1 MLYNKVV
8 YKCDRYSQQQGGHI
22 KRPRIRSHIIFL
34 KGKSKM
40 KKRILAVLLCLL
52 MVLPLL
58 AACQN
63 TPDVPDD
70 SDSGSAEATNT
81 QSSGDTATPGETNA
95 PSGDSETETKEE
107 VPADY
112 LADYNFNG
120 KTVCMLYWSDYTMQ
134 EFEATDDLS
143 DSINSAIYNRNA
155 AVESRLGIKLTFDKT
170 AGNDKKMDDYISKV
184 KSDFSSAQVVYDMYA
199 TYSRVAPQLSY
210 KGYTADLMKLEPLD
224 FSKPWWPESLVNE
237 CTIYDKLFFCSGDI
251 STNLLW
257 MMIGTFF
264 NKDLLAEYKLDTPY
278 QLVKDGKWTMEALQ
292 TMTANTFRE
301 LDGEDGGTDGDLYGY
316 SIYSTNIDALGT
328 ASGYVIIT
336 RDSGG
341 NLILNSDYFGEKM
354 VNGMKS
360 IQEWLNTSTDIY
372 YSSSAEPPR
381 VVFRDARSLF
391 LTDRLFVAA
400 GKDNT
405 SNETSKDTISFNFG
419 IVPNPMWT
427 EDQDG
432 YSTNLGHPFTM
443 YAISRKANNISAT
456 AATLELM
463 AAESYRYVTPAV
475 YEVAMKLR
483 YSKDSVDSEM
493 YDYIRNSVKIEL
505 GRVMCDC
512 IDTYTASA
520 FRKAVTA
527 KSFETRSYQVKAVTI
542 AKKLTEL
549 NEKFKAL
556 S

>member
-1 MLYNKVV
+1 
-8 YKCDRYSQQQGGHI
+8 
-22 KRPRIRSHIIFL
+22 
-34 KGKSKM
+34 
-40 KKRILAVLLCLL
+40 

-81 QSSGDTATPGETNA
+81 PSSSNTATPGETNA
-95 PSGDSETETKEE
+95 PSDDSETEAKEE
-107 VPADY
+107 VPTDY

-134 EFEATDDLS
+134 EFEATDNLS

-155 AVESRLGIKLTFDKT
+155 AVEDRLGITLVFDKT
-170 AGNDKKMDDYISKV
+170 KGNDGNMSDYIDKV
-184 KSDFSSAQVVYDMYA
+184 KVDFASAKNIYDMYA
-199 TYSRVAPQLSY
+199 TYSRVSPQLSY
-210 KGYTADLMKLEPLD
+210 AGYTADLMKLEPLD
-224 FSKPWWPESLVNE
+224 FSRSWWPKSLVNE

-251 STNLLW
+251 STNMLW

-264 NKDLLAEYKLDTPY
+264 NKDLLEEYKLDTPY
-278 QLVKDGKWTMEALQ
+278 ELVKEGKWTMEALQ

-301 LDGEDGGTDGDLYGY
+301 LDNEDGATDGDFYGY

-328 ASGYVIIT
+328 ASGYSIIT
-336 RDSGG
+336 RDSSG

-354 VNGMKS
+354 INGIKS
-360 IQEWLNTSTDIY
+360 IQEWLNTSADIY
-372 YSSSAEPPR
+372 TSSKAEPPR

-405 SNETSKDTISFNFG
+405 SNETSKDTITFNFG
-419 IVPNPMWT
+419 VVPNPKWT
-427 EDQDG
+427 EQQDG
-432 YSTNLGHPFTM
+432 YSTNLGHPFTT
-443 YAISRKANNISAT
+443 YSISRKANDITAT

-520 FRKAVTA
+520 FKKAVTA
-527 KSFETRSYQVKAVTI
+527 KSFETRSYQIKAVTI
-542 AKKLTEL
+542 AKKLNEL
-549 NEKFKAL
+549 NEKFKTL

>member
-1 MLYNKVV
+1 
-8 YKCDRYSQQQGGHI
+8 
-22 KRPRIRSHIIFL
+22 
-34 KGKSKM
+34 
-40 KKRILAVLLCLL
+40 
-52 MVLPLL
+52 MVLPLV
-58 AACQN
+58 AACQK
-63 TPDVPDD
+63 TPDEPDD

-81 QSSGDTATPGETNA
+81 PSSNDTLSPGETND
-95 PSGDSETETKEE
+95 PSDSSEEESKEE

-112 LADYNFNG
+112 LSSYNFNG
-120 KTVCMLYWSDYTMQ
+120 KTIGMLYWSDYTMQ
-134 EFEATDDLS
+134 EFEATGDLS

-155 AVESRLGIKLTFDKT
+155 AVEDRLGVKIMFDKT
-170 AGNDKKMDDYISKV
+170 PGNDKNMSDYIEKV
-184 KSDFSSAQVVYDMYA
+184 KVDFASAQVVYDMYA
-199 TYSRVAPQLSY
+199 TYSRVAPQLSF

-251 STNLLW
+251 STNMLW

-264 NKDLLAEYKLDTPY
+264 NKGLLEEYKLETPY

-292 TMTANTFRE
+292 TMTANTFKE
-301 LDGEDGGTDGDLYGY
+301 LDGEEGGTDGDFYGY
-316 SIYSTNIDALGT
+316 SIYTTNIDALGT

-341 NLILNSDYFGEKM
+341 NLVLNSDYFGETM

-360 IQEWLNTSTDIY
+360 IQEWLNTSADIY
-372 YSSSAEPPR
+372 TYSKAEQPR
-381 VVFRDARSLF
+381 VVFREERALF

-405 SNETSKDTISFNFG
+405 TTEASKDTIQFNFG
-419 IVPNPMWT
+419 IVPNPKWT
-427 EDQDG
+427 EEQDG

-443 YAISRKANNISAT
+443 YAISRKANDISAT

-542 AKKLTEL
+542 SKKLNEL